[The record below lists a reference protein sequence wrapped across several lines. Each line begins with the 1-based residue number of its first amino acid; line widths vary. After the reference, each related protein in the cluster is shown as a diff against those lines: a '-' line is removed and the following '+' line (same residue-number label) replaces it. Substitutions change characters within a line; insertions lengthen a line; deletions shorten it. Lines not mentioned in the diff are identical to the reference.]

1 MKDVKVSS
9 GDRKVPSS
17 IINVHDKRIASSIA
31 SIATDANIVVY
42 KNAWPLA
49 CPEMVNNIFTPVFF
63 FFFFCR
69 NNPEV
74 CVLTTCVCCCRKKK
88 KGGYYRA
95 RGLEVSRV
103 K

>member
-42 KNAWPLA
+42 KNAWPSA
-49 CPEMVNNIFTPVFF
+49 CPEMVNNIFTPFSFSFSLSLSVF
-63 FFFFCR
+63 
-69 NNPEV
+69 
-74 CVLTTCVCCCRKKK
+74 CVETTRKFVW
-88 KGGYYRA
+88 Y
-95 RGLEVSRV
+95 
-103 K
+103 

>member
-9 GDRKVPSS
+9 GDHKVPSS

-49 CPEMVNNIFTPVFF
+49 CPEMVNNIFTPIFLSFSVFSVE
-63 FFFFCR
+63 

-74 CVLTTCVCCCRKKK
+74 CV
-88 KGGYYRA
+88 Y
-95 RGLEVSRV
+95 
-103 K
+103 